1 MIGPNGAGK
10 TSFVHA
16 LTGSIPATSGAVLIA
31 GEDVTRKSQAA
42 RVHKGL
48 ARSPD
53 RPDQPGSPC
62 WSRVSPAPM
71 GLSGSM
77 TSSRG
82 SRSGGAT
89 WATGFRAANSR
100 CWRSGAR

>member
-1 MIGPNGAGK
+1 MPIIGPNGAGK

-48 ARSPD
+48 ARTVQINRAHRAD
-53 RPDQPGSPC
+53 RG
-62 WSRVSPAPM
+62 PARP
-71 GLSGSM
+71 L
-77 TSSRG
+77 
-82 SRSGGAT
+82 
-89 WATGFRAANSR
+89 WA
-100 CWRSGAR
+100 